1 MATMLQDNL
10 ILGGHA
16 PMIHDASRMDH
27 EKSCRPSRCISMHTC
42 GSDPIVMVLQWVA
55 LRTTRTLP
63 QKLKQL
69 FRVHFVFDVSKT
81 YCLNIIIRPLSTSF
95 WRQGWSWI
103 IVHLINKASL
113 LYGAVKSVQQL
124 PSSLVLSCLWR
135 MPKNWYSC
143 LLHPI
148 LSDI

>member
-1 MATMLQDNL
+1 MRPWSIMLAALTMKRVAWL
-10 ILGGHA
+10 
-16 PMIHDASRMDH
+16 
-27 EKSCRPSRCISMHTC
+27 SRCISMHAC
-42 GSDPIVMVLQWVA
+42 GSDPIVMEHQWVA
-55 LRTTRTLP
+55 LWTTRTLP

-103 IVHLINKASL
+103 IAHLINKASL

-124 PSSLVLSCLWR
+124 LSSLVLSCLWR

-148 LSDI
+148 LSDIYLVVPVRYHRNP